1 MSPGDCER
9 AETGRAIGRRIF
21 GEKADSIDA
30 LMSELDPDVG
40 RWAREFVFGD
50 VWAREAL
57 DFSERLL
64 VAIVSLAALGKT
76 EQLRNYLFGALAGE
90 MPEAKVQQALAM
102 VCVYAGFP
110 AAMNALVCWRE
121 VKASDARRRGR
132 ERERSGA
139 LEAEPDPPAG
149 S

>member
-1 MSPGDCER
+1 MSRSDGDPGAR
-9 AETGRAIGRRIF
+9 GRAIERRIF
-21 GEKADSIDA
+21 GEKADAIDA

-50 VWAREAL
+50 VWAHDAL

-76 EQLRNYLFGALAGE
+76 EQLRNYLFGALTGGV
-90 MPEAKVQQALAM
+90 PEAKVQQALAM
-102 VCVYAGFP
+102 ICVYAGFP

-132 ERERSGA
+132 ERERRGA
-139 LEAEPDPPAG
+139 LEAETDAPAG
-149 S
+149 A